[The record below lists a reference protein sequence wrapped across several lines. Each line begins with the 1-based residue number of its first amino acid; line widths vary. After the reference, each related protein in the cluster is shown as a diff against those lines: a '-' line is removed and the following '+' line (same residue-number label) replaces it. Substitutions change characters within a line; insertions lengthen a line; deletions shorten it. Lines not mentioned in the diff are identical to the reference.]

1 MTVVLDASAA
11 IEIVL
16 GRPKQ
21 YFVASILKQAD
32 LVIAPSLY
40 VYESVNT
47 LWKYRTLPDLPM
59 HKLLDKA
66 EYLIKLVDK
75 FINVEDVYGDMLSL
89 ACEIDH
95 PAYDTAYLLLS
106 RKYKASLIT
115 LDTRLIKAAQKA
127 GITVLLGE
135 TDLNII
141 D

>member
-1 MTVVLDASAA
+1 MTVVLDVSAA
-11 IEIVL
+11 IEVVL

-21 YFVASILKQAD
+21 DLVASILKQAD

-47 LWKYRTLPDLPM
+47 LWKYRTLPDFPV

-75 FINVEDVYGDMLSL
+75 YINVEDVYGDILSL

-95 PAYDTAYLLLS
+95 PAYDTAYLLLGK
-106 RKYKASLIT
+106 KYKASLIT
-115 LDTRLIKAAQKA
+115 LDTKLIKSAQKA
-127 GITVLLGE
+127 GIAVLIE
-135 TDLNII
+135 
-141 D
+141 

>member
-1 MTVVLDASAA
+1 MTVVLDVSAA
-11 IEIVL
+11 IEVVL

-21 YFVASILKQAD
+21 DFVASILKQAD

-47 LWKYRTLPDLPM
+47 LWKYRTLADFPV

-75 FINVEDVYGDMLSL
+75 YINMEDVYGDMLSL

-95 PAYDTAYLLLS
+95 PAYDAAYLLLG
-106 RKYKASLIT
+106 RKYKASLLT
-115 LDTRLIKAAQKA
+115 LDSRLIKAAEKA
-127 GITVLLGE
+127 GVTALLE
-135 TDLNII
+135 ATTLSE
-141 D
+141 